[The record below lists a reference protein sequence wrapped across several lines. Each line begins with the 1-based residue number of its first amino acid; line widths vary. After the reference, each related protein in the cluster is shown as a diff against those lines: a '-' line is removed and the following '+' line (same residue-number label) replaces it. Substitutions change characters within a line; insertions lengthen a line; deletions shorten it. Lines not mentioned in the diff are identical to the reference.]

1 MKCCEPGRTYP
12 WLLLFVKPWNRC
24 IWGHNFYHVS
34 LFYFSWLIKFF
45 LTIAFWKSLVPEAP
59 QDFWCCNTYLPYIP
73 RDCFKSYGNFFPMSD
88 FFPTSCIY
96 LNPLLHQKVNLNVK
110 NCILHTGLPTWQNF
124 RFDSFLPQALSKI
137 VNECFWD
144 LSTYLNT
151 QTSVCTFSILFF
163 IHILKCW
170 QREFVWQTRV
180 SWLHDYFIYSHEFY
194 VWVSSDVGRNY
205 MCITLRSQRVERHFG
220 DLIPF
225 SSRISSEFP

>member
-1 MKCCEPGRTYP
+1 M
-12 WLLLFVKPWNRC
+12 KPWNRC

-73 RDCFKSYGNFFPMSD
+73 RDCFKSYENFFPMLD

-137 VNECFWD
+137 GNECFWD
-144 LSTYLNT
+144 LSTYLNS

-170 QREFVWQTRV
+170 QGEFVWQTRV

-194 VWVSSDVGRNY
+194 VWVSSDTVGRNY
-205 MCITLRSQRVERHFG
+205 MCITLRSQRVKRHLG

-225 SSRISSEFP
+225 SSRISSEFPEYSMGVITGFFL